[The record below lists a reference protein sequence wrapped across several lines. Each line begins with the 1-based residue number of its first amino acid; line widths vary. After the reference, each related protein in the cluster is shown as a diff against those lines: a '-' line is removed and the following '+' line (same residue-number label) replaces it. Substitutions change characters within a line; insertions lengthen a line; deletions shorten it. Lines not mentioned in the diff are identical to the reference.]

1 MNNLSR
7 FITALATVLFLFQQ
21 AAAQGTLTGKAVDE
35 NGDPL
40 IGATILLMGSNRG
53 TVTDFEGNYT
63 LENVPVG
70 EQSFRASYT
79 GYADFTQTAVIKDGE
94 TTTLDFTLGED
105 TEILEEVVVI
115 GYGSV
120 RKEDATG
127 VVAKI
132 EDKDF
137 NRGAI
142 VSPEQLING
151 KVAGVQ
157 ITPGDG
163 SPGGG
168 SSIRVRGAT
177 SVNAGNEP
185 LYVIDGMPIDNE
197 GFAGGRNPLNF
208 INPADIESFTVLKD
222 ASATA
227 IYGSRGAN
235 GVIVIT
241 TKKGKAG
248 SRPRVNYDGY
258 YTVSEIRGEP
268 AMLDA
273 DNFRDVVTFFAPS
286 RLNSLGNAN
295 TNWFD
300 EVLRTAEGQSHN
312 LSVTGGGQDFG
323 YRLSA
328 GYQNLEGIIRSS
340 ETERVN
346 FSLGY
351 NHNFFDDKLI
361 VNTNLR
367 GARTRDVF
375 DPGIGAAWDL
385 DPTQPVLDPSNE
397 TFGGYF
403 EYGNA
408 LAPRNPISAIE
419 QRQNEGQTFRS
430 IGNMDIE
437 YKLDQLVEGLSAKV
451 NLGFDVNQGESTLFE
466 PTTYVNE
473 EVANFN
479 GLIRIENYTRT
490 NYLFDAYL
498 KYQRD
503 LGGRHRLNFTAGYS
517 YQEFNEEYPIF
528 EAQNLT
534 TDQFGATRPDIA
546 EDVFPSNSFFENK
559 LISFWGRAIYNF
571 DERYVFTA
579 TLRRDGSTR
588 FGPENRW
595 GLFPSAAFAWRILQ
609 EDFASNLNNI
619 FSDLKLRLSYGVVG
633 NQDGIA
639 DYTYLPRYSLSD
651 QRARYQI
658 GTDADGN
665 PIFVNTA
672 RPDPYDAGLQWEE
685 TTSINAGLEFGFANG
700 RISGVIEYYQQTTDQ
715 LLFEVAIPSG
725 TNLSDR
731 VLTNV
736 GELQN
741 SGLEL
746 TLNANVINRPDFS
759 WNLSGN
765 AAYNRN
771 EVLAISAIGG
781 EGGILRGGIA
791 GGVGNNVQIL
801 RVGEQIDAFY
811 VLEHIFSDDG
821 TPVSEG
827 SDLDMYVDQLT
838 VDTDGDGV
846 PDAADGVINEQDR
859 RVFKSPAPDLLLG
872 LTSNLNYKNFDLSFT
887 IRGSIGNYVY
897 NNNASNR
904 GFYQRV
910 EGVNIGDDRFFLNN
924 VHESVLVNQFARPQY
939 FSDVYVEDASFVRLD
954 NVTLGYTFMPKRG
967 LSNLRLYVTAQNPLV
982 LTEYSGLDPE
992 VGIGGI
998 DNAPYPRP
1006 QALIFGLNL
1015 GL

>member
-1 MNNLSR
+1 MKNLPR
-7 FITALATVLFLFQQ
+7 FILALAAVLFLCQQ
-21 AAAQGTLTGKAVDE
+21 AAAQGTLKGKATDE
-35 NGDPL
+35 NGEPL
-40 IGATILLMGSNRG
+40 IGATVLLVGSNRG
-53 TVTDFEGNYT
+53 SATDFDGNYT

-70 EQSFRASYT
+70 EQQIRASYT
-79 GYADFTQTAVIKDGE
+79 GYSDVTQTVTIKDGE

-105 TEILEEVVVI
+105 AEVLEEVVVI

-132 EDKDF
+132 EDKNF

-142 VSPEQLING
+142 VSPEQLISG

-157 ITPGDG
+157 IAPGDG

-168 SSIRVRGAT
+168 SSIRIRGAT

-208 INPADIESFTVLKD
+208 LNPADIESFTVLKD

-241 TKKGKAG
+241 TKKGQAG
-248 SRPRVNYDGY
+248 SRPRVQYDGY

-268 AMLDA
+268 AMLNA
-273 DNFRDVVTFFAPS
+273 DDFRDVVTFFAPN

-300 EVLRTAEGQSHN
+300 ETLRTADGQSHN

-323 YRLSA
+323 YRVSA
-328 GYQNLEGIIRSS
+328 GFQNLEGIIRSS
-340 ETERVN
+340 ETERIN

-351 NHNFFDDKLI
+351 NHKLFDEKLL
-361 VNTNLR
+361 VNLNLR

-375 DPGIGAAWDL
+375 DPGIGAAWDF
-385 DPTQPVLDPSNE
+385 DPTQPVLDPENE
-397 TFGGYF
+397 AFGGYF
-403 EYGNA
+403 EYGNS

-437 YKLDQLVEGLSAKV
+437 YKLDDLVDGLSAKV
-451 NLGFDVNQGESTLFE
+451 NFGYDVNQGESTLFE
-466 PTTYVNE
+466 PSTYTNTLVS
-473 EVANFN
+473 NFN
-479 GLIRIENYTRT
+479 GLLRVENYTRT

-498 KYQRD
+498 RYRKE
-503 LGGRHRLNFTAGYS
+503 LGDRHNLNLTAGYS
-517 YQEFNEEYPIF
+517 YQEFSEEYPTF
-528 EAQNLT
+528 EAQNLSS
-534 TDQFGATRPDIA
+534 DQFGETRPDLA
-546 EDVFPSNSFFENK
+546 GDVFPTNTFFENK

-571 DERYVFTA
+571 DERYILTA

-595 GLFPSAAFAWRILQ
+595 GLFPSAALGWRILQ
-609 EDFASNLNNI
+609 EDFAAGLGNI

-639 DYTYLPRYSLSD
+639 DYSYLPRYSLSD
-651 QRARYQI
+651 QRAQYQI

-685 TTSINAGLEFGFANG
+685 TTSFNAGLEFGFANG
-700 RISGVIEYYQQTTDQ
+700 RFNGALEYYNQRTDQ

-731 VLTNV
+731 VLTNI
-736 GELQN
+736 GELEN
-741 SGLEL
+741 SGVEL

-759 WNLSGN
+759 WDLTGN

-781 EGGILRGGIA
+781 EAGILRGGIA
-791 GGVGNNVQIL
+791 GGVGNNIQIL

-811 VLEHIFSDDG
+811 VFEHILNDDG

-827 SDLDMYVDQLT
+827 DDLEMYVDQN
-838 VDTDGDGV
+838 G
-846 PDAADGVINEQDR
+846 DGVINEQDR
-859 RVFKSPAPDLLLG
+859 RVFNSPAPDILLG
-872 LTSNLNYKNFDLSFT
+872 LTSNLAYKNFDLSFT
-887 IRGSIGNYVY
+887 LRGSIGNYVY

-904 GFYQRV
+904 GFFQRV
-910 EGVNIGDDRFFLNN
+910 EGVNIGEDRYFINN
-924 VHESVLVNQFARPQY
+924 VHESVLVNQFVQPQY
-939 FSDVYVEDASFVRLD
+939 FSDVYVEDASFLRVD
-954 NVTLGYTFMPKRG
+954 NVTLGYTFRPNRG
-967 LSNLRLYVTAQNPLV
+967 FNSLRLYVTAQNPLV
-982 LTEYSGLDPE
+982 FTEYSGLDPE
-992 VGIGGI
+992 VGVGGI
-998 DNAPYPRP
+998 DNSPYPRP
-1006 QALIFGLNL
+1006 QAYLFGLNFSL
-1015 GL
+1015 